1 MLLSK
6 SDDPYLALM
15 NYRSTPLQQGQ
26 SPAELLM
33 GRKIGTRVLIFPE
46 KLVPKGGERQG
57 FRKIDAAF
65 RQRQKQDYDRRHC
78 AKPMSDLS
86 KGQPVWVKT
95 PRDAKATVVERSRDR
110 SYLLK
115 TDNGLKVRNR
125 HQIRLRTEGDDSNHL
140 MIPRESSMLPHHQPE
155 LPAESLESDTT
166 LHDTSTT
173 SDCITKS
180 GRHVRPPQRLDM

>member
-33 GRKIGTRVLIFPE
+33 DRKIRTRVPIFPE
-46 KLVPKGGERQG
+46 KLVPKGGERQV

-65 RQRQKQDYDRRHC
+65 GQRQQQDYDRRHC

-95 PRDAKATVVERSRDR
+95 PRDAKATVVDRSRDR

-140 MIPRESSMLPHHQPE
+140 VIPRESSMLPHHQPE
-155 LPAESLESDTT
+155 LPAELLESDTT

-173 SDCITKS
+173 SDYIMKS
-180 GRHVRPPQRLDM
+180 GRPVRPLQRLNL

>member
-1 MLLSK
+1 
-6 SDDPYLALM
+6 M

-33 GRKIGTRVLIFPE
+33 GRKIRTRVPIFPE
-46 KLVPKGGERQG
+46 KLVPKGGERQV
-57 FRKIDAAF
+57 FRKIDTAF

-95 PRDAKATVVERSRDR
+95 PREAKATVIERSRDR

-115 TDNGLKVRNR
+115 TDNGLKVHNR
-125 HQIRLRTEGDDSNHL
+125 HQIRLRTEGDDSKHL
-140 MIPRESSMLPHHQPE
+140 VIPRESSMLPHHQPE

-166 LHDTSTT
+166 LYDTSTT
-173 SDCITKS
+173 SDYITKS
-180 GRHVRPPQRLDM
+180 GRHVRPPQRLDL